1 MLRYTPLSHLRLY
14 LFAAASLLASGI
26 NHAQAVSQPLELG
39 TPFLDN
45 MILQRGVDVPV
56 WGWANAGT
64 EVTVTF
70 DGMTRTAI
78 ANEKEQWSLSLP
90 AQPTVIRDTAA
101 EPGQLVAGKPAQ
113 PTVEKIE
120 IAGATLTLKV
130 PVQAAPGKPWLWMGE
145 FGGHLKKLE
154 AALVDK
160 GWHVA
165 YLPFSN
171 KFGSPEE
178 MALWE
183 QAYQELH
190 DKRGLAARPALLGI
204 SRGGLYVNAWTRLHP
219 DRVSVLYLDN
229 GVCDP
234 RSWPGGFE
242 LSTQGRGSKKDWTRY
257 KTIFNFATDDEALEK
272 SIRPTEGFEQA
283 IQNDVLLISV
293 HGTADTTVPYPDNA
307 KLIVEL
313 WEKSGGR
320 VKVFPKPGGRHHPH
334 GLPDPAPLIELL
346 AGARLGPPGRCHR
359 WQY

>member
-1 MLRYTPLSHLRLY
+1 MPSIRLMHR
-14 LFAAASLLASGI
+14 FAPQTTGLLLTALVVTTASI
-26 NHAQAVSQPLELG
+26 TN
-39 TPFLDN
+39 
-45 MILQRGVDVPV
+45 
-56 WGWANAGT
+56 
-64 EVTVTF
+64 
-70 DGMTRTAI
+70 
-78 ANEKEQWSLSLP
+78 
-90 AQPTVIRDTAA
+90 AA
-101 EPGQLVAGKPAQ
+101 ETGEKPA
-113 PTVEKIE
+113 PPKIEKIIVE
-120 IAGATLTLKV
+120 GKKLTLKV
-130 PVQAAPGKPWLWMGE
+130 PMQAAPGKPWLWVGE

-183 QAYQELH
+183 KAYQELH
-190 DKRGLAARPALLGI
+190 GKRGLAARPALLGI

-242 LSTQGRGSKKDWTRY
+242 LSTKGRGSKKDWTRY
-257 KTIFNFATDDEALEK
+257 KKIFDFATDAEALEK
-272 SIRPTEGFEQA
+272 SVQPTEGLQQA

-307 KLIVEL
+307 KPIVDL
-313 WEKSGGR
+313 WKKSGGR
-320 VKVFPKPGGRHHPH
+320 VAVFAKEGGRHHPH
-334 GLPDPAPLIELL
+334 GLPGDAPLIE
-346 AGARLGPPGRCHR
+346 RLSAESQAPLQR
-359 WQY
+359 